1 MNDGP
6 NPETAPQRPLRPP
19 WASLPR
25 RAKAFRIAHVA
36 WGVASM
42 TALGYIWRSAIV
54 QRRDRAL
61 WASIAFLLVEAVAL
75 VIGRGDCPFGP
86 FQRRLGDPTP
96 MFELVLPPRAA
107 KAAIPVLFLVSVAGM
122 VAAIGRSRHRR

>member
-1 MNDGP
+1 
-6 NPETAPQRPLRPP
+6 
-19 WASLPR
+19 
-25 RAKAFRIAHVA
+25 
-36 WGVASM
+36 M